1 MLYTLSSIISTHHFY
16 VFGTT
21 PTGNGLQRIEP
32 IACAQESGNWRIL
45 APEKTWVGNADDWK
59 IEAALGYSISEGF
72 DIDYDALRRRILY
85 TRIEILDILLGD
97 PRTKINTIDIY
108 RRGRS
113 I

>member
-59 IEAALGYSISEGF
+59 IEAALGYSISEGL
-72 DIDYDALRRRILY
+72 ILTMMPCAGASYIPELRFSIYFLVTLERKSIL
-85 TRIEILDILLGD
+85 
-97 PRTKINTIDIY
+97 
-108 RRGRS
+108 
-113 I
+113 